1 MAALTGEPAAVEV
14 EALLR
19 DRNDAACISAVNVS
33 EVLDVLVRHQGWPAD
48 EVEEKV
54 RWLTVGG
61 LQVVA
66 VDEAVGLLAGR
77 LHARHYHR
85 TRRPLSLADC
95 MALATSLSL
104 GQRLAT
110 SDPALLA
117 AAADEGCPF
126 TALLDARG
134 RRASVG
140 ADPDEGSRAHRHP
153 G

>member
-19 DRNDAACISAVNVS
+19 DRDDAACISAVNVS
-33 EVLDVLVRHQGWPAD
+33 EVLDVLIRHQGWLPD
-48 EVEEKV
+48 GIEEKV
-54 RWLTVGG
+54 RWLTLGG
-61 LQVVA
+61 LQIVA
-66 VDEAVGLLAGR
+66 ADEAVGLLAGR

-95 MALATSLSL
+95 IALATAMSL

-117 AAADEGCPF
+117 GAAEEGCRY
-126 TALLDARG
+126 TALVDARG
-134 RRASVG
+134 QRASVAAG
-140 ADPDEGSRAHRHP
+140 PDTGSTSPH